1 MGGKPEGN
9 GSKPP
14 FFTVPFSPFFRGSK
28 IFPPVPFIKMN
39 PPHSPTAKW
48 DFLPLTDTHRHGGQ
62 CGCLRP
68 VPQHRPKPSGQRPYS
83 RPPSFDVGLGTA
95 TVLTPGPRPT
105 PASAVG
111 VAGAAAE
118 PREADV
124 QALRFDR
131 QPQRAVGG
139 QRTGVPIGREGAV
152 RQTVVPQAC
161 DERLINP
168 HWTFH
173 LHCDILPGGRSR
185 GGDTDG
191 NEGPGPLHRGNVP
204 NARLEQHDWYFAA
217 GQHCHLLGVAHRG
230 PCRLHHVRVH
240 DAHSLHAQPDDVVQQ
255 GSGFLEHHEDPRL
268 RGRGSLPVA
277 GVRGVDVHQTDGL
290 RAVDGGPQV
299 HEPDVGLQSIRQPDS
314 ESRMGTPHDHELLVV
329 LEGPELGGVVRVQGH
344 KQPCDAFGEGGPRQV
359 HVHRYDVHVR
369 HDCHP
374 IVA

>member
-161 DERLINP
+161 RP
-168 HWTFH
+168 KRQRT
-173 LHCDILPGGRSR
+173 G
-185 GGDTDG
+185 
-191 NEGPGPLHRGNVP
+191 
-204 NARLEQHDWYFAA
+204 A
-217 GQHCHLLGVAHRG
+217 
-230 PCRLHHVRVH
+230 
-240 DAHSLHAQPDDVVQQ
+240 VQQ
-255 GSGFLEHHEDPRL
+255 GPIC
-268 RGRGSLPVA
+268 V
-277 GVRGVDVHQTDGL
+277 
-290 RAVDGGPQV
+290 GGW
-299 HEPDVGLQSIRQPDS
+299 GG
-314 ESRMGTPHDHELLVV
+314 ESRGQFRGGKCGSEQPKRPHARGNLAPRALHRAHCL
-329 LEGPELGGVVRVQGH
+329 PHQ
-344 KQPCDAFGEGGPRQV
+344 AF
-359 HVHRYDVHVR
+359 
-369 HDCHP
+369 
-374 IVA
+374 AS